1 MYFHEIAQELKLHM
15 DPNGR
20 AGEFV
25 KRLVRDCLRDPM
37 NDKEQEAEWLG
48 EYNPME
54 KNISVNMLDQIFEGD
69 KNKWISKDR
78 AGRICSLYDGKNI
91 AEQVDILKTGA
102 TATSPV
108 RCGNIWA

>member
-25 KRLVRDCLRDPM
+25 KRLVRDSLRDPM
-37 NDKEQEAEWLG
+37 IDEEAQADWLH

-54 KNISVNMLDQIFEGD
+54 KT
-69 KNKWISKDR
+69 
-78 AGRICSLYDGKNI
+78 Y
-91 AEQVDILKTGA
+91 
-102 TATSPV
+102 P
-108 RCGNIWA
+108 